1 MTRGDESRGEA
12 ARRAPFR
19 RPSPCFVAS
28 CSVAR
33 VPRRALLASCLVV
46 ATLATVVA
54 CAPGPPAVAPAP
66 PAASSPS
73 ASSSASAPVVRPNA
87 SADAVARRPP
97 LPPDP
102 PNGRPGASTPLHAAA
117 KTGDRDAVA
126 RLLAA
131 SPGDVDA
138 PDPRG
143 LTPLHHA
150 SSVSL
155 DVVKLL
161 LVAGANPNARSVN
174 GTTPLYV
181 AARFGQTAIASQLLS
196 AGALVDGRGEGGAA
210 LNAAAYR
217 SPVELVELL
226 LAKGADV
233 RVVDDT
239 GGTALHAA
247 AVWNAEGA
255 ARALLAAG
263 ASVNAVDKEGNTP
276 LHATTSFAST
286 TSTGS
291 VAVAR
296 LLLAAGARL
305 TANAAGRTPVDLAE
319 AKGATGL
326 ADVLRGGR

>member
-1 MTRGDESRGEA
+1 MRTS
-12 ARRAPFR
+12 
-19 RPSPCFVAS
+19 
-28 CSVAR
+28 
-33 VPRRALLASCLVV
+33 
-46 ATLATVVA
+46 
-54 CAPGPPAVAPAP
+54 
-66 PAASSPS
+66 
-73 ASSSASAPVVRPNA
+73 A

-117 KTGDRDAVA
+117 KAGDREVVA
-126 RLLAA
+126 RALAA

-143 LTPLHHA
+143 LTALHHA

-161 LVAGANPNARSVN
+161 LAAGANPNARSVN

-181 AARFGQTAIASQLLS
+181 AARFGQTAIASQLLA

-263 ASVNAVDKEGNTP
+263 ASVDAVDKEGNTP
-276 LHATTSFAST
+276 LHATTSFASA
-286 TSTGS
+286 TSKGS

-296 LLLAAGARL
+296 LLLAAGAKL
-305 TANAAGRTPVDLAE
+305 TANAAGKTAVELAE
-319 AKGATGL
+319 AKGATDL